1 MIPLDKSKRMVE
13 VETNATNKDEPLRSH
28 PNMEHLD
35 IMTRDENPNLNEW
48 GVLQMEVSFVED
60 CDRVLKEWAC
70 ENHGIYPRYVK
81 RLVHNSS
88 SNNKF
93 IEGIWIWLDPMKT
106 YKNLRK

>member
-1 MIPLDKSKRMVE
+1 
-13 VETNATNKDEPLRSH
+13 
-28 PNMEHLD
+28 
-35 IMTRDENPNLNEW
+35 
-48 GVLQMEVSFVED
+48 MEVSFVED

-93 IEGIWIWLDPMKT
+93 IEGI
-106 YKNLRK
+106 